1 MGWVTIEKTREVRME
16 GLLKAIDAKV
26 DSLKQ
31 ELFFEFQDYLGS
43 VLLEISQKHNLDLDE
58 LQGEYLMCSGDVS
71 DGGSEVK
78 AKRAPAKRKA
88 AKVSGDDKVKCT
100 ATTAKGAP
108 CKNLALTGGTLCA
121 CHSKSKAPK
130 NSRVDKIRRD
140 VNKGRVKPVS
150 PPSSDSE
157 SEAPKVAKGKEIAP
171 RRPVVKRAVVEV
183 AEMKKVAAEIDA
195 LFESGEES
203 GGESEV
209 EESVGENKDVVSQEV
224 AAEIDALF
232 ESGEESDVDDE
243 TDVDDE

>member
-1 MGWVTIEKTREVRME
+1 ME

-26 DSLKQ
+26 DALKQ
-31 ELFFEFQDYLGS
+31 DLFDEFQEYLGS
-43 VLLEISQKHNLDLDE
+43 VLLEISQKHNLNLDE
-58 LQGEYLMCSGDVS
+58 LQGEYLSCSDGSGS

-88 AKVSGDDKVKCT
+88 AKVSGDDKAKCT

-150 PPSSDSE
+150 LPSSDSE
-157 SEAPKVAKGKEIAP
+157 SEDEAPKVKGKEIPP
-171 RRPVVKRAVVEV
+171 RRPFVKRAVVEV

-195 LFESGEES
+195 LFESG
-203 GGESEV
+203 GESDV
-209 EESVGENKDVVSQEV
+209 ESVGENKEDVVSQEV

-232 ESGEESDVDDE
+232 ESGEDEESDEESDVDDE
-243 TDVDDE
+243 